1 MNEKD
6 EIIKVI
12 YVSMRELNYQL
23 PQERKLIEALD
34 TILVGEGGVLDS
46 LGLITLLVN
55 IEQALSKKCYLAVA
69 LVDVLMAEHEGEHP
83 FHDVTAL
90 TNWVVQAQS
99 DSRKAG

>member
-12 YVSMRELNYQL
+12 YASMRELNYQL
-23 PQERKLIEALD
+23 PQEGQLIAALD

-55 IEQALSKKCYLAVA
+55 IEQALSGKYCLTVA

-90 TNWVVQAQS
+90 TNWLMQAQN